1 MLLHQTKVTALC
13 IVSPWIILSCYFVL
27 TYPTPSVG
35 GPYTKYIYTRK
46 QTYQALVQWFR
57 YQGIWTF
64 QHLVC
69 WGHL

>member
-1 MLLHQTKVTALC
+1 MLLHQTKATALC
-13 IVSPWIILSCYFVL
+13 IVSHWITLLCYFVL
-27 TYPTPSVG
+27 THSNPCGWSP
-35 GPYTKYIYTRK
+35 KYINARK
-46 QTYQALVQWFR
+46 QTYQALVEWFR